1 LLLLLPPFSDVAT
14 FFCCRWARH
23 RQQEQQQHRQQAQ
36 QQHQQQQQHYDGDSK
51 MSAHD
56 YALHILDDD
65 EVAGR
70 SAWSLD
76 LQIFLGKER
85 GAPRDPEFPRLR
97 GVARPVLSSW
107 SRRHIPRHLINEC
120 EGQFRLGRLN
130 LTQLH

>member
-1 LLLLLPPFSDVAT
+1 
-14 FFCCRWARH
+14 
-23 RQQEQQQHRQQAQ
+23 
-36 QQHQQQQQHYDGDSK
+36 

-76 LQIFLGKER
+76 LQIFLGEER

-97 GVARPVLSSW
+97 GVAQSSTFLLVEATY
-107 SRRHIPRHLINEC
+107 SPA
-120 EGQFRLGRLN
+120 FDK
-130 LTQLH
+130 